1 MSGWRADVR
10 NAAVL
15 HREDGLREPL
25 GFVGGVRDVEDGNA
39 RDFGNALE
47 VAEKLGLALLVDCGA
62 ASSEAPAEEQVLA
75 NGEVRK
81 EPVGLEDEADAARF
95 DGKVD
100 ARSSDLKTRPL
111 TLIVPDAGFTRSAML
126 PVSVDLPQLCQEK
139 RVEGWMKTGRSEPPL
154 RQAFWARAASI
165 SMTPSRTPAASA

>member
-1 MSGWRADVR
+1 MR
-10 NAAVL
+10 NAEHL
-15 HREDGLREPL
+15 DE
-25 GFVGGVRDVEDGNA
+25 
-39 RDFGNALE
+39 
-47 VAEKLGLALLVDCGA
+47 ALLVDCGA

-100 ARSSDLKTRPL
+100 AR
-111 TLIVPDAGFTRSAML
+111 IVRSEDAGFTRSAML

>member
-1 MSGWRADVR
+1 MMRSV
-10 NAAVL
+10 
-15 HREDGLREPL
+15 
-25 GFVGGVRDVEDGNA
+25 
-39 RDFGNALE
+39 
-47 VAEKLGLALLVDCGA
+47 
-62 ASSEAPAEEQVLA
+62 S
-75 NGEVRK
+75 
-81 EPVGLEDEADAARF
+81 AARMARPSATRWLSPPESVSGRRERRCAMPSTSMRRSWSTAVRRPPRRLPKSRF
-95 DGKVD
+95 LRTVRCGKSLWD
-100 ARSSDLKTRPL
+100 WKTKPMPRDSTGRSMHGSSDLKTRPL